1 MSKNRFILSV
11 LMIACLMIV
20 SVPAILAADPT
31 TPATPPTAQIPKE
44 GPVLNTATDQMAR
57 TYATTGGVYYY
68 NKKITGMFVSNPYD
82 QNVWAHI
89 SGVGW
94 RKINPT
100 YASQVVNTA
109 TVLSDACAN
118 GKLVTLYVTNTSSDG
133 LIQVAYLWG

>member
-1 MSKNRFILSV
+1 
-11 LMIACLMIV
+11 MIV

-31 TPATPPTAQIPKE
+31 TPAAPPTAIPAQ
-44 GPVLNTATDQMAR
+44 GPVLNTATDQMAK
-57 TYATTGGVYYY
+57 TYATTSGVYYY

-82 QNVWAHI
+82 QNAWAYI

-100 YASQVVNTA
+100 YASQVGNTA
-109 TVLSDACAN
+109 TLLSDACAN